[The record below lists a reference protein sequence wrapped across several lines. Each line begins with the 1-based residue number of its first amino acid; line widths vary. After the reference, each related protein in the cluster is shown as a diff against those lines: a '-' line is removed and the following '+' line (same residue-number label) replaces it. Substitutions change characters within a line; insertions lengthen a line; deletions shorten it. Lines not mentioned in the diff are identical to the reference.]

1 MATLWKRQQKHYI
14 IFNNTD
20 ICMQVH
26 KHSTHTHMYAQF
38 FNCCL
43 HSCKCMAK
51 KCEVCPPHQGA
62 QLWHGKENI
71 PNFFFVTPIV
81 CCFNLIAAWSVAQW
95 MRIKSMLPL
104 RLRKYGR
111 IGHSQSQSTLPCK
124 TYRWVT
130 CPQSVTMNNSYN
142 IYFVCLVTR
151 AEICYSQTV
160 QMQIL

>member
-26 KHSTHTHMYAQF
+26 KHSTHT
-38 FNCCL
+38 
-43 HSCKCMAK
+43 CMHIFLTAASILVSVWQRSVKFVLPIRGCNSDMVK
-51 KCEVCPPHQGA
+51 KTS
-62 QLWHGKENI
+62 LI
-71 PNFFFVTPIV
+71 LFVTPIV

-95 MRIKSMLPL
+95 MRIKNMLPL